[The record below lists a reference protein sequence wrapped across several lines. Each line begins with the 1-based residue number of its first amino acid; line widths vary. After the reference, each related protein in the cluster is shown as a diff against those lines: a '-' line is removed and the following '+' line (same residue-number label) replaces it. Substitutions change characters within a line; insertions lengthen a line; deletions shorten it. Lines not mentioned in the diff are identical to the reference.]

1 MLKLKNHY
9 PPLTGAKRDTFA
21 VLQQQAVDTVAPRLQ
36 TSLLFKRTQGA
47 KARERDKELLK
58 NIAEYLNCGSI
69 RKYSSCIDYTR
80 SALEKFGDLALKII
94 PFFDKY
100 NIIGIKKK
108 DYQDFKKVV
117 ELMNNKEHLSRAR
130 ATAGLEKIFKIKK
143 GMNKGR

>member
-1 MLKLKNHY
+1 MPSTNSKLGYRVQLRFRISQHSRDLRLMEKIVEYFGSGKIYKYGGKSDVN
-9 PPLTGAKRDTFA
+9 LTI
-21 VLQQQAVDTVAPRLQ
+21 VDFTDI
-36 TSLLFKRTQGA
+36 T
-47 KARERDKELLK
+47 
-58 NIAEYLNCGSI
+58 N
-69 RKYSSCIDYTR
+69 
-80 SALEKFGDLALKII
+80 KII